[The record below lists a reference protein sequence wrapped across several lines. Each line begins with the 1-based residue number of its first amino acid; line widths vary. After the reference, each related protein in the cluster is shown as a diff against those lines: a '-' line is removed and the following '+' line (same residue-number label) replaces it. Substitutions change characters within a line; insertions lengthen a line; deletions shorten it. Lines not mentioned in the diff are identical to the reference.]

1 MVAKEAVHPQTV
13 LLYGD
18 ITFNLP
24 SGTKCISVRYTYNKL
39 SVSFK
44 KFSRRHPMLFN
55 KYAVSVKRH
64 IREGIC
70 IPLDVKPDLV
80 RNISLL
86 GIVVVVNVH
95 SVQIVVAVVC
105 SDDLGAWYAS
115 VLLFAMCS

>member
-1 MVAKEAVHPQTV
+1 MECMCHSSSGLVYRICDNYVSFVKRHQ
-13 LLYGD
+13 LL
-18 ITFNLP
+18 
-24 SGTKCISVRYTYNKL
+24 TKRLIKQGFWYSKL

-44 KFSRRHPMLFN
+44 KFSRRHSMLFN

-80 RNISLL
+80 RKLISLL

-95 SVQIVVAVVC
+95 SVQVVVC
-105 SDDLGAWYAS
+105 GQCA
-115 VLLFAMCS
+115 